1 VRPAV
6 GAGVN
11 DKSANAAG
19 LRVIGAADALSHR
32 REVLV
37 SFEEYWKE
45 VIGKGCDGA
54 DRGFFEGWVLKKVLE
69 Y

>member
-1 VRPAV
+1 MSKFGNRLPRVRPAV

-32 REVLV
+32 GE
-37 SFEEYWKE
+37 
-45 VIGKGCDGA
+45 A
-54 DRGFFEGWVLKKVLE
+54 
-69 Y
+69 